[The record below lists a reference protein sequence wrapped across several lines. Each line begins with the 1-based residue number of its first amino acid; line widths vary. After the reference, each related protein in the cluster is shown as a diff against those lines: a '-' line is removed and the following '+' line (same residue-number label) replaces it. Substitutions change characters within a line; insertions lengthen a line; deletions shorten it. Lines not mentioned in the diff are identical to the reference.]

1 MEGLIPPSALNMD
14 SDNLAKSWKAWKEE
28 FTLYLELAM
37 PEAEET
43 TRVKLF
49 YYLIGEKGRELC
61 NTLRGEDTEAR
72 TTVKKMIEMLD
83 EHCSPKVNE
92 TVETYRF
99 FVRNQGQDESIEK
112 YVTDLKSLA
121 STCNFG
127 QIKESLIRDRIVC
140 GTNNAVLR
148 ERLLREDKLT
158 LDKCVQLCRAT
169 ELSRENRQTLE
180 GRAVEEVHVIR
191 KYASKDRDNEISCK
205 FCGKRHERN
214 KKKCPAFGKK
224 CMKCGRDNHFAA
236 MCKTRAET
244 RKQRKPVH
252 AVTEL
257 DSETYEDILTVT
269 ENTRTVHQVNDSLKT
284 KQLYAGMLIGNK
296 LVKFQIDCGAS
307 CNIIPVH
314 LLNPDTQL
322 EQTEKVLVM
331 YNKTELHPIGKCKI
345 KVRNPRNQKLYR
357 LEFQVVDQKCGIPL
371 LGRNASEEMKL
382 IRVQY
387 ENILAIDS
395 IVKKEESEGG
405 QWTLEE
411 IMTEFEDVFTGD
423 GCLQG
428 EYVIEIDKT
437 VEPVKLPK
445 RRVPVAMMKPLKEE
459 LTDLE
464 RRQIIA
470 PVECSTDWIS
480 SMVAVQKPSGKLRIC
495 IDPKPLNRALKHS
508 HFPLPT
514 IDDILP
520 DLSKTKV
527 FTVCDVK
534 QGFWH
539 VKLEEESSYLTTFS
553 TPFGRFRWL
562 RMPMGISP
570 APEIFQRKLMQAL
583 EGLPGIYVNAD
594 DVLITGE
601 GETVENATKD
611 HDEKLRHFLNRC
623 REQNIKLNADKFKL
637 KKEEVPYIGHLL
649 TSEGLKID
657 PEKVRAVTEMPRPMD
672 VKGVQ
677 RLVGMVNYLS
687 KFYAHLSDDC
697 EILRQL
703 THKDSIWDWTPMHEE
718 AFVRLKTNIS
728 KTPVLKYYSPEE
740 ELTLQCDASETGLGA
755 ALTQNGKPVAFTS
768 RALTSTE
775 RGYAQIEK
783 ECLAI
788 VFGMEKFH
796 QCTYGRQVTVQSDH
810 KPLENIVKKP
820 LLSAPKRLQ
829 RMLLR
834 LQKYSTQET
843 YVPGRDM
850 LLADTLS
857 RAYLP
862 ESTTG
867 PVEAEIET
875 VNMAQYLP
883 ISTERLKA
891 IRSATVTDVKLQK
904 LIQVI
909 QSGWP
914 ANKKNI
920 LPEVAHYYNLQGE
933 LTYQDGII
941 FRGERALIP
950 DILREDIMHR
960 IHSSHLGVEGCLRRA
975 RECVYWPGMNEHIK
989 TYVAKY
995 DTCRAMDIR
1004 QQKETLHPHNVQTR
1018 PWAKVDNGP
1027 QYTSQEFR
1035 QFSQRWE
1042 FEHRTSSPGYPQ
1054 SNGKAESAVKMAK
1067 RIMKKAKASG
1077 RDPYLAILDHRN
1089 TPSQGLNTSP
1099 VQRLFS
1105 RRTRTLLPITDN
1117 LLKPEIQQNTQG
1129 LRNNQHRQIKYY
1141 NRTAKDL
1148 QSLKQGD
1155 RVRVQPFEP
1164 QTVWKPATVI
1174 RPVDHRSYEIKLE
1187 NGGVLRWNRRH
1198 LRKENR
1204 TTPVTVPRHT
1214 HAECQQRVVTRF
1226 GRAIVRPCYLRD
1238 YTT

>member
-1 MEGLIPPSALNMD
+1 
-14 SDNLAKSWKAWKEE
+14 
-28 FTLYLELAM
+28 
-37 PEAEET
+37 
-43 TRVKLF
+43 
-49 YYLIGEKGRELC
+49 
-61 NTLRGEDTEAR
+61 
-72 TTVKKMIEMLD
+72 
-83 EHCSPKVNE
+83 
-92 TVETYRF
+92 
-99 FVRNQGQDESIEK
+99 
-112 YVTDLKSLA
+112 
-121 STCNFG
+121 
-127 QIKESLIRDRIVC
+127 
-140 GTNNAVLR
+140 
-148 ERLLREDKLT
+148 
-158 LDKCVQLCRAT
+158 
-169 ELSRENRQTLE
+169 
-180 GRAVEEVHVIR
+180 
-191 KYASKDRDNEISCK
+191 
-205 FCGKRHERN
+205 
-214 KKKCPAFGKK
+214 
-224 CMKCGRDNHFAA
+224 
-236 MCKTRAET
+236 
-244 RKQRKPVH
+244 
-252 AVTEL
+252 
-257 DSETYEDILTVT
+257 
-269 ENTRTVHQVNDSLKT
+269 
-284 KQLYAGMLIGNK
+284 
-296 LVKFQIDCGAS
+296 
-307 CNIIPVH
+307 
-314 LLNPDTQL
+314 
-322 EQTEKVLVM
+322 
-331 YNKTELHPIGKCKI
+331 
-345 KVRNPRNQKLYR
+345 
-357 LEFQVVDQKCGIPL
+357 
-371 LGRNASEEMKL
+371 MKL

-411 IMTEFEDVFTGD
+411 IMTEFEDVFTED

-445 RRVPVAMMKPLKEE
+445 CRVPVAMMKPLKEE
-459 LTDLE
+459 LAGVE

-495 IDPKPLNRALKHS
+495 IDPKPLNRALKRS

-520 DLSKTKV
+520 DLSNTKV
-527 FTVCDVK
+527 FTACDVK

-562 RMPMGISP
+562 RMPMSISP

-583 EGLPGIYVNAD
+583 EGLPGIYIIAD

-637 KKEEVPYIGHLL
+637 KKENKVPYIGHLL

-657 PEKVRAVTEMPRPMD
+657 PEKVRAVTEMPRPTD

-687 KFYAHLSDDC
+687 KFYAHLSDDS

-703 THKDSIWDWTPMHEE
+703 THKDSIWDWTLMHEE
-718 AFVRLKTNIS
+718 AFVRLKTNIA

-783 ECLAI
+783 ECLA
-788 VFGMEKFH
+788 KFH
-796 QCTYGRQVTVQSDH
+796 QYTYGRQVTVQSDH

-834 LQKYSTQET
+834 LQKYSIQVT

-850 LLADTLS
+850 LLADTLG

-883 ISTERLKA
+883 ISTERLKV
-891 IRSATVTDVKLQK
+891 IRSATETDVKLQK

-920 LPEVAHYYNLQGE
+920 LPEVAHYYNLQDE

-950 DILREDIMHR
+950 DTLREDIMHR
-960 IHSSHLGVEGCLRRA
+960 IHSSHLGVEGCLRQA

-989 TYVAKY
+989 IYIAKC

-1004 QQKETLHPHNVQTR
+1004 QQKETLHPHEVQTR
-1018 PWAKVDNGP
+1018 PWAKVGADLFVFENKDYLETVDYYSNFWEVDYLQDTTSSMVIRKLKAHFARYGIPDVVCSDNGP

-1042 FEHRTSSPGYPQ
+1042 FEHRTLSPGYPQ

-1067 RIMKKAKASG
+1067 RIVKKAKASG

-1089 TPSQGLNTSP
+1089 TPNQGLNTSP

-1105 RRTRTLLPITDN
+1105 RRTRTLLPITRQSSKARDTTEHTRTE
-1117 LLKPEIQQNTQG
+1117 KQPA
-1129 LRNNQHRQIKYY
+1129 QIKYY

-1148 QSLKQGD
+1148 QPLKQGD
-1155 RVRVQPFEP
+1155 RWTRE
-1164 QTVWKPATVI
+1164 
-1174 RPVDHRSYEIKLE
+1174 
-1187 NGGVLRWNRRH
+1187 
-1198 LRKENR
+1198 KENR
-1204 TTPVTVPRHT
+1204 MKRVTLVVLYVDGVVGFGSKPRSNVVLLGRENEEKTSVSKLLLGKKFLTSHQKVKQKSSSVCVRREGEVCGRLIGLVEMLALYNAQLSEDEVMQEAFHCVSVCDPGV
-1214 HAECQQRVVTRF
+1214 HAFFIVISEGRFTDEDKGEMEMIQRIFSSRFNKSTIVLISWQSQSKELDASVKKVIKAF
-1226 GRAIVRPCYLRD
+1226 GRRYKFLDSKTDATQLIKCLELLHKESRGSL
-1238 YTT
+1238 YTMDMYIDAQVETQLQYKKHIQSLQHKITDLIRKNRSQGKIYFS

>member
-284 KQLYAGMLIGNK
+284 KQLYAGMLIANK
-296 LVKFQIDCGAS
+296 LVKFQIDCGTS

-371 LGRNASEEMKL
+371 LGRNASEGMKL

-459 LTDLE
+459 LADLE

-495 IDPKPLNRALKHS
+495 IDPKPLNRALKRS

-553 TPFGRFRWL
+553 TPFDRFTWL

-583 EGLPGIYVNAD
+583 EGLP
-594 DVLITGE
+594 
-601 GETVENATKD
+601 
-611 HDEKLRHFLNRC
+611 
-623 REQNIKLNADKFKL
+623 
-637 KKEEVPYIGHLL
+637 
-649 TSEGLKID
+649 
-657 PEKVRAVTEMPRPMD
+657 
-672 VKGVQ
+672 
-677 RLVGMVNYLS
+677 
-687 KFYAHLSDDC
+687 
-697 EILRQL
+697 
-703 THKDSIWDWTPMHEE
+703 
-718 AFVRLKTNIS
+718 
-728 KTPVLKYYSPEE
+728 
-740 ELTLQCDASETGLGA
+740 
-755 ALTQNGKPVAFTS
+755 
-768 RALTSTE
+768 
-775 RGYAQIEK
+775 
-783 ECLAI
+783 
-788 VFGMEKFH
+788 
-796 QCTYGRQVTVQSDH
+796 
-810 KPLENIVKKP
+810 
-820 LLSAPKRLQ
+820 
-829 RMLLR
+829 
-834 LQKYSTQET
+834 
-843 YVPGRDM
+843 
-850 LLADTLS
+850 
-857 RAYLP
+857 
-862 ESTTG
+862 
-867 PVEAEIET
+867 
-875 VNMAQYLP
+875 
-883 ISTERLKA
+883 
-891 IRSATVTDVKLQK
+891 
-904 LIQVI
+904 
-909 QSGWP
+909 
-914 ANKKNI
+914 
-920 LPEVAHYYNLQGE
+920 
-933 LTYQDGII
+933 
-941 FRGERALIP
+941 
-950 DILREDIMHR
+950 
-960 IHSSHLGVEGCLRRA
+960 
-975 RECVYWPGMNEHIK
+975 
-989 TYVAKY
+989 
-995 DTCRAMDIR
+995 
-1004 QQKETLHPHNVQTR
+1004 
-1018 PWAKVDNGP
+1018 DNGP

-1148 QSLKQGD
+1148 QPLKQGD

-1174 RPVDHRSYEIKLE
+1174 KPVDHRSYEIKLE
-1187 NGGVLRWNRRH
+1187 NGGVLRRNRRH